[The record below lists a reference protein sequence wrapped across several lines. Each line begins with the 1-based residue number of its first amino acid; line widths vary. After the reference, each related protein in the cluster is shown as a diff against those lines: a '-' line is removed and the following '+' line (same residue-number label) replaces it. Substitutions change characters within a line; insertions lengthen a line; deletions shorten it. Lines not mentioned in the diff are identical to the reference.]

1 MLRMGR
7 ESCGVLAIAEQR
19 EWLVTNGIGGF
30 ACGTVAGLLSRHY
43 HGLLVATLAPP
54 VGCTLL
60 LAKLA
65 ETVDYGQRTW
75 ELDTNR
81 WRDGAIAPT
90 GYRYL
95 QSFDLDGTV
104 PVWVYAL
111 GDGLLE
117 KRVWMETG
125 ANTTYV
131 RYTWLR
137 GQGPLQFRAKA
148 LVDDRDRHHSTRA
161 GTLLFQVTP
170 VAAGHDR
177 QLSMTALSTGNRWTL
192 AIDRGTLIPK
202 GVWYEGYELAMERDR
217 GIDPHDDRYH
227 AATVA
232 ALLLPGESLTVRA
245 SVVQSGQARETR
257 EGFDPGEQP
266 LLWRQRQDRALI
278 AAGRSLVPA
287 KTPMPPWR
295 DRLLLAADAFIAD
308 RRLPD
313 GTLGKTVIAGYPW
326 FSDWGRDTAIAL
338 PGLTVAAGR
347 PELARPVLRAFAHY
361 LDQGMLPNYFPDQCS
376 DQIPNQCSDQIPN
389 QIPNQCFDPNT
400 ESDPAWAGDPSGSPS
415 THPPAAAEASP
426 VYNTVDAV
434 WWYIEAVRIYA
445 QATGD
450 RALIAELYPRLVEIV
465 DWHERGTRYGIHLA
479 ADGLISAGAEGQQ
492 LTWMDAKVADWV
504 VTPRQGKPIEVNA
517 LWYSALGTLL
527 ELGTWLGRDDRE
539 LARWHGLAI
548 RAWQGF
554 RRFWHPS
561 TDYAWDVLDGPH
573 GADPAI
579 RPNAIFTIALPLA
592 AQGLPTHR
600 LPPLWS
606 PDRQRI
612 LLNTCAQHL
621 LTDHG
626 LRSLSPEHPDYC
638 PVYGG
643 NRWERDGAY
652 HQGTVWGWLLGPF
665 AIAHWHVW
673 GDRAA
678 ALALLDPLA
687 ATLVDGCV
695 GQLSEIFDAEPPFAA
710 RGAFAQAWT
719 VGTLLQ
725 AWQTIALT
733 HEGRDRY

>member
-1 MLRMGR
+1 MGR

-19 EWLVTNGIGGF
+19 EWLVSNGIGGF
-30 ACGTVAGLLSRHY
+30 ACGTVAGVLSRHY
-43 HGLLVATLAPP
+43 HGLLVAPLAPP

-65 ETVDYGQRTW
+65 ETVVYGQRTW

-81 WRDGAIAPT
+81 WRDGAIAPR
-90 GYRYL
+90 GYQYL
-95 QSFDLDGTV
+95 QSFDLDGSV

-125 ANTTYV
+125 ANVTYV

-137 GQGPLQFRAKA
+137 GQGPLHVCAKA

-161 GTLLFQVTP
+161 GTLLFQVMP
-170 VAAGHDR
+170 VATGRDR
-177 QLSMTALSTGNRWTL
+177 QLTITTLSTGNRWTL
-192 AIDRGTLIPK
+192 ATDRGTLTPK
-202 GVWYEGYELAMERDR
+202 GVWYEGYELAIERYR

-227 AATVA
+227 AATIE

-245 SVVQSGQARETR
+245 SAVQPQPSRENGTGAKPSTRQPAGNPSEAIASDQA
-257 EGFDPGEQP
+257 
-266 LLWRQRQDRALI
+266 LLWRQKQDRALM

-287 KTPMPPWR
+287 KTPVPPWR

-308 RRLPD
+308 RRLPN
-313 GTLGKTVIAGYPW
+313 GTQGKTIIAGYPW

-347 PELARPVLRAFAHY
+347 PELARPILRAFAHY
-361 LDQGMLPNYFPDQCS
+361 LDQGMLPNYFPDHHLQ
-376 DQIPNQCSDQIPN
+376 P
-389 QIPNQCFDPNT
+389 
-400 ESDPAWAGDPSGSPS
+400 
-415 THPPAAAEASP
+415 PPATIPPSASLDAPLGEATNTACLDQSPSP

-434 WWYIEAVRIYA
+434 WWYVEAVRIYA

-450 RALIAELYPRLVEIV
+450 RALIAELYPHLIEIV

-479 ADGLISAGAEGQQ
+479 DDGLISAGAEGQQ

-504 VTPRQGKPIEVNA
+504 VTPRHGKPIEVNA

-527 ELGTWLGRDDRE
+527 ELGTWLERDPQE
-539 LARWHGLAI
+539 LERWHRLAMQ
-548 RAWQGF
+548 AWRGF
-554 RRFWHPS
+554 QQFWNPAA
-561 TDYAWDVLDGPH
+561 DYAFDVLDGPQ
-573 GADPAI
+573 GADAAI

-592 AQGLPTHR
+592 AQGLPAHR

-606 PDRQRI
+606 RDRQRI

-621 LTDHG
+621 FTDHG
-626 LRSLSPEHPDYC
+626 LRSLAPDHPDYC

-643 NRWERDGAY
+643 DRWERDGAY

-687 ATLVDGCV
+687 ATLTDGCV

-725 AWQTIALT
+725 AWQAIALT
-733 HEGRDRY
+733 R